1 LHHPSAFIINK
12 RVWDGLSPEMKKVV
26 QTASPDT
33 PRMRREVDESVKPKM
48 AEFKQKGGFIHELT
62 PAQRSEWSKLVLP
75 NQEQMV
81 KESGGSSQEL
91 WDAIQRGK
99 KEFAARGGK

>member
-1 LHHPSAFIINK
+1 
-12 RVWDGLSPEMKKVV
+12 
-26 QTASPDT
+26 
-33 PRMRREVDESVKPKM
+33 
-48 AEFKQKGGFIHELT
+48 
-62 PAQRSEWSKLVLP
+62 VLP